1 MPGGFFVPWELWQQM
16 TFVSIPIIPH
26 SGLMVT
32 NLGKVLACA
41 IVLVFCAGLVKLW
54 YMSRILRKHVVLDQE
69 KQARQQ
75 DMRRSGLPVGKRVD
89 IPFGV
94 RAIQSGIEVD
104 GIWISRPGTP
114 AESETVIGSVGEA
127 KGKEK
132 AVPISGGL
140 RSPTTTVAEVQPTPG
155 QSPAPSLLDH
165 NDAVHAPLRSIQ
177 VGPQST
183 YKPTH
188 APYHLQNTSTETTRL
203 GSLRQLEGDSA
214 RPPRLETYI
223 PTMSWS
229 TEQHGSYRSKER
241 GSGSSDNS
249 IQESLVPVSKYQNRS
264 PVSPQRKRSPFE
276 DPEPSSPSPDSPE
289 RGGYFPGTPEQRNP
303 FESGES
309 ERTPSGESQAAS
321 HRPNNSYGSTDM
333 QIRFPQRSYS
343 GETHANTSSRRV
355 NAGFEVLPA
364 GTFSRS
370 NSQADADSA
379 ERDRSRNR
387 HSTKLQKKGHDRP

>member
-1 MPGGFFVPWELWQQM
+1 M
-16 TFVSIPIIPH
+16 TFV
-26 SGLMVT
+26 
-32 NLGKVLACA
+32 LGCA
-41 IVLVFCAGLVKLW
+41 IVVVFCAGLVKLW
-54 YMSRILRKHVVLDQE
+54 YTSRLLRKHVVLDLE

-114 AESETVIGSVGEA
+114 AESETLIGSIGEA

-132 AVPISGGL
+132 AIPISGGL
-140 RSPTTTVAEVQPTPG
+140 RSPTTVVTEVQPTPG
-155 QSPAPSLLDH
+155 QSPTPSLLEH

-188 APYHLQNTSTETTRL
+188 VLYHLPNTSTEATRL

-214 RPPRLETYI
+214 RPPRLETYT
-223 PTMSWS
+223 PTMLWS
-229 TEQHGSYRSKER
+229 TEQHGSYSSKEH

-249 IQESLVPVSKYQNRS
+249 IQENLVPVSKYQNRS

-276 DPEPSSPSPDSPE
+276 DPEPSSPSLDFPE
-289 RGGYFPGTPEQRNP
+289 RGGYSPGTPEQRNP

-309 ERTPSGESQAAS
+309 VRTPSGESQAAS
-321 HRPNNSYGSTDM
+321 HRPNNSYGSTDT
-333 QIRFPQRSYS
+333 QIRLPQRSYS

-364 GTFSRS
+364 GTFSRPD
-370 NSQADADSA
+370 NQADAESA
-379 ERDRSRNR
+379 EGDRSRNR
-387 HSTKLQKKGHDRP
+387 HSNKLQKKGHDRP

>member
-1 MPGGFFVPWELWQQM
+1 M
-16 TFVSIPIIPH
+16 
-26 SGLMVT
+26 
-32 NLGKVLACA
+32 N
-41 IVLVFCAGLVKLW
+41 
-54 YMSRILRKHVVLDQE
+54 RILRKHVVLDQE

-75 DMRRSGLPVGKRVD
+75 DMRRSGLPVGKRMD

-114 AESETVIGSVGEA
+114 AESETLVSSVGEA

-140 RSPTTTVAEVQPTPG
+140 RSPTTAVAEVQPTPG
-155 QSPAPSLLDH
+155 QSPTPSLLQH
-165 NDAVHAPLRSIQ
+165 NDAVHAPLRSMQ

-188 APYHLQNTSTETTRL
+188 ALYHQPNTSTETTRL

-214 RPPRLETYI
+214 RLPRLETYT

-229 TEQHGSYRSKER
+229 TEQHGSYRPKER

-249 IQESLVPVSKYQNRS
+249 IQENLAPVSKYHDRS
-264 PVSPQRKRSPFE
+264 PVAPQRKRSPFE
-276 DPEPSSPSPDSPE
+276 DPEPSSPTLDFLE
-289 RGGYFPGTPEQRNP
+289 RGDYSPGTPEQRNP

-309 ERTPSGESQAAS
+309 ERTPSRESQAAS
-321 HRPNNSYGSTDM
+321 HRPSNSYGSTDT
-333 QIRFPQRSYS
+333 QVRFPQRSYS

-364 GTFSRS
+364 GTFSRPD
-370 NSQADADSA
+370 NQADVESA
-379 ERDRSRNR
+379 EWDRSRNR
-387 HSTKLQKKGHDRP
+387 QPNKLQKKGHDRP

>member
-1 MPGGFFVPWELWQQM
+1 MADTFFLSWELWQEM
-16 TFVSIPIIPH
+16 TF
-26 SGLMVT
+26 
-32 NLGKVLACA
+32 VLACA
-41 IVLVFCAGLVKLW
+41 IVVVFCAGLIKLW
-54 YMSRILRKHVVLDQE
+54 YTSRILRKHVVLDQE

-114 AESETVIGSVGEA
+114 AESETLIGSVGEA

-140 RSPTTTVAEVQPTPG
+140 RSPTTAVAEVQPTPG
-155 QSPAPSLLDH
+155 QSPTPSLLDH
-165 NDAVHAPLRSIQ
+165 NDAVHAPLRSTQ

-188 APYHLQNTSTETTRL
+188 APYHQPNTSIETTRL

-223 PTMSWS
+223 PTTSWS
-229 TEQHGSYRSKER
+229 TEQQGSYRPKER
-241 GSGSSDNS
+241 GSGSSDDKN
-249 IQESLVPVSKYQNRS
+249 IQENLAPVSKYQDRS
-264 PVSPQRKRSPFE
+264 PVPPQRKRSPFE
-276 DPEPSSPSPDSPE
+276 DPEPSSPTLDFLE
-289 RGGYFPGTPEQRNP
+289 RGGYFPETSEQRNP

-309 ERTPSGESQAAS
+309 ERTPSRESQAAS
-321 HRPNNSYGSTDM
+321 HRPNNSTGSTDA
-333 QIRFPQRSYS
+333 QVRFPQRSYS
-343 GETHANTSSRRV
+343 GETHANTSTRRV

-370 NSQADADSA
+370 NSQADAETA
-379 ERDRSRNR
+379 EWERSRKRQSN
-387 HSTKLQKKGHDRP
+387 KLQRKSHDRP